1 MAGGTSTGILNGN
14 NSKKKKTAPKQQG
27 GRAPTAGQRPSI
39 TAPSTAGLGI
49 LGKDPDDVKQPMLR
63 EKAQLQGPLGQNNQV
78 PEEALANIALQRRTA
93 QQNIVPAGGSAP
105 AEEQMSKFQK
115 KRQQRQ
121 KPSAVSAV

>member
-1 MAGGTSTGILNGN
+1 MPSGTSTGILDKN

-27 GRAPTAGQRPSI
+27 GRASGNGTASL

-49 LGKDPDDVKQPMLR
+49 LGKDPDEVKQPVLR
-63 EKAQLQGPLGQNNQV
+63 ERAQMQGPLGQNNQV

-105 AEEQMSKFQK
+105 AEEQISKFQK

-121 KPSAVSAV
+121 KPSAGSAV

>member
-14 NSKKKKTAPKQQG
+14 NSKKKKTVPKQQG
-27 GRAPTAGQRPSI
+27 GRAAGNRPTL

-49 LGKDPDDVKQPMLR
+49 LGKDPEDVKPPMLR
-63 EKAQLQGPLGQNNQV
+63 QRAQIQGPLGQNNQI

-93 QQNIVPAGGSAP
+93 QQNIVPAGGGAP
-105 AEEQMSKFQK
+105 PEEQMSKFQK